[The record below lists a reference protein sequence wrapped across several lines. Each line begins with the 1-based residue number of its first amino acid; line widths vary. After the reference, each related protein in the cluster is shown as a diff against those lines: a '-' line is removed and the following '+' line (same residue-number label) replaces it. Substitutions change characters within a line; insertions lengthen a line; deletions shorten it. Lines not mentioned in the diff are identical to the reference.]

1 MASKKSGDNVSLLLV
16 SLLIT
21 GGIIGLLWFWLAPRL
36 ISQFSLDEGVY
47 SSPSLPFDVALV
59 DRFSMGER
67 QLIKTSGTLAKQ
79 EGITAFT
86 TGNYLQAVQWFE
98 ESLQVNPNDPET
110 LIYLNNARLRA
121 EQRPTVAI
129 ATSVPIGKALNVAQE
144 ILRGVAQAQDEINR
158 SGGINGVGLE
168 VKIVNDDND
177 PNLTHSIAE
186 VLVNQQ
192 QILAVVGHNTSDASL
207 GAAPIYQEHGL
218 VMISPTTFDSA
229 VAKTGDYIFRAVPTA
244 QSMSAVLV
252 KYLIE
257 QTSQRTA
264 QVPKTL
270 LCYDSTA
277 PDNAVFR
284 NAFVDTLAANG
295 GEVVSGVNAQGDDL
309 CNFASPAFD
318 AEKAIAIALEQGAN
332 SLYLG
337 PSINYLDPAI
347 EVARVNDGRL
357 PLFSSPSLYTQKITL
372 DGQQFVEGLV
382 LVAPWTP
389 DAYPDFA
396 QRAQNLWKATV
407 NWRTATAYD
416 ATRAVIIGLEQG
428 RTRQGVQQALHNP
441 NFLTAGSGDVVR
453 FLDTRDRRLTPV
465 LVQVQ
470 SNRPG
475 NYRFISISAAL
486 SENSEETL

>member
-1 MASKKSGDNVSLLLV
+1 MASKNSGDNVSLLLI

-36 ISQFSLDEGVY
+36 ISPFSLDEGVY
-47 SSPSLPFDVALV
+47 ASPSLPSSEALA

-67 QLIKTSGTLAKQ
+67 PLINTPETLAKQ
-79 EGITAFT
+79 EGIAAFAAAD
-86 TGNYLQAVQWFE
+86 YPQAVRWFE

-129 ATSVPIGKALNVAQE
+129 AVSVPIGKALNVAQE

-158 SGGINGVGLE
+158 SGGIDGVGLE
-168 VKIVNDDND
+168 VQIVNDDND
-177 PNLTHSIAE
+177 PRLTHHIAE

-192 QILAVVGHNTSDASL
+192 EILAVIGHNTSDASL
-207 GAAPIYQEHGL
+207 GAAPIYQEQGL
-218 VMISPTTFDSA
+218 VMISPTTFDPA
-229 VAKTGDYIFRAVPTA
+229 VSKTGDYIFRAVPTA

-252 KYLIE
+252 NYLIE
-257 QTSQRTA
+257 QTFRQTA

-270 LCYDSTA
+270 LCYDATA

-284 NAFVDTLAANG
+284 DAFVDTLTANG
-295 GEVVSGVNAQGDDL
+295 GEVVSAVNAQGDDL
-309 CNFASPAFD
+309 CNFASPDFD
-318 AEKAIAIALEQGAN
+318 AEEAIATALEQGAN

-347 EVARVNDGRL
+347 EVARVNNGRL

-396 QRAQNLWKATV
+396 QRAQQLWKATV

-416 ATRAVIIGLEQG
+416 ATRAVIFGLQQDS
-428 RTRQGVQQALHNP
+428 TRPGLQQALRNP
-441 NFLTAGSGDVVR
+441 NFLTAGSGDSVR

-470 SNRPG
+470 SDRPG
-475 NYRFISISAAL
+475 NYRFISIS
-486 SENSEETL
+486 STP

>member
-1 MASKKSGDNVSLLLV
+1 MASKNSGDNISLLLL
-16 SLLIT
+16 SLLLT
-21 GGIIGLLWFWLAPRL
+21 GGIIGIPGFWLAPRL
-36 ISQFSLDEGVY
+36 TSQLAPNQQNGEIYPSPPAP
-47 SSPSLPFDVALV
+47 SSEALT

-67 QLIKTSGTLAKQ
+67 HLVKASETLAKR
-79 EGITAFT
+79 EGIAAFAA
-86 TGNYLQAVQWFE
+86 GDYSQAIRWFE

-121 EQRPTVAI
+121 ARQPTVAI
-129 ATSVPIGKALNVAQE
+129 ATSVPISKTLNVAQE

-158 SGGINGVGLE
+158 SGGINGIGLE
-168 VKIVNDDND
+168 VKIVDDDND
-177 PNLTHSIAE
+177 PNATEQIAN

-192 QILAVVGHNTSDASL
+192 NILAVIGHNTSDASL

-218 VMISPTTFDSA
+218 VMISPTTFDSE
-229 VAKTGDYIFRAVPTA
+229 VSKTGSYIFRAVPTA
-244 QSMSAVLV
+244 QSMSAALV

-257 QTSQRTA
+257 QTSRQTS
-264 QVPKTL
+264 QFPKTL

-284 NAFVDTLAANG
+284 NAFVDALTANG
-295 GEVVSGVNAQGDDL
+295 GEVVNAVDAQGNDL

-318 AEKAIAIALEQGAN
+318 AEEAIATALAQGAN

-347 EVARVNDGRL
+347 QVARLNDGRL

-382 LVAPWTP
+382 LVAPWAP
-389 DAYPDFA
+389 DTNPDFA
-396 QRAQNLWKATV
+396 QRAQELWKATV

-416 ATRAVIIGLEQG
+416 ATRAVIAGLQQNS
-428 RTRQGVQQALHNP
+428 TRQGLQQALQNRD
-441 NFLTAGSGDVVR
+441 FSTSGSGDLVR

-465 LVQVQ
+465 LVQVK
-470 SNRPG
+470 SDRPG
-475 NYRFISISAAL
+475 NYHFVSIQSSL
-486 SENSEETL
+486 